1 MDRFITSAFI
11 DSVIAWFL
19 YDNSFDIL
27 NFQNGPYLNWAMGGA
42 LEKTFSKGQSISI
55 ILNQIFDPV
64 KDAREIK
71 DKDLLLRMFNYGAS
85 FCINPLP
92 GHCLIWWT

>member
-64 KDAREIK
+64 KNAREIK
-71 DKDLLLRMFNYGAS
+71 DMDLLLRMFNYGAS